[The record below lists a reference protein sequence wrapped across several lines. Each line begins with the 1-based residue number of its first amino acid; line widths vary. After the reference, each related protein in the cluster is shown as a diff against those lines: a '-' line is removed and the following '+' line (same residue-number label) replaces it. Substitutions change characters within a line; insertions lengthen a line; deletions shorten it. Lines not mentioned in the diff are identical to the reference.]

1 MICLQVNLKTKMSV
15 FGKEDTQFYE
25 VHNIV
30 VQHIGVIPI
39 AKGDFHKLPSKAQK
53 FIAKWVCTKFYCN
66 IIYFETNFKLFLFN
80 LKKKDL
86 FAYCMLRFY

>member
-80 LKKKDL
+80 
-86 FAYCMLRFY
+86 